1 MVYIALGLVAAS
13 MLGDVAA
20 YGQASIESPY
30 DGEWLAKVS
39 CTESIYR
46 RPPFTYQAKI
56 PVEKGRIQKTFQNT
70 QENTT
75 TTNTWTGRFTN
86 NELKIE
92 INGSNSNG
100 EKWRYLL
107 KGELNSPYAVSL
119 IGPYFD
125 ARGNK
130 SRTCNIAFNST
141 KPDELRQATQMAEQE
156 TARLKQELVQ
166 KEQALAAAQASTA
179 AARTQAQQGLS
190 QEAQAAID
198 AQRQAAQRAE
208 QETARLKQEL
218 VQKEQALAA
227 AQATALSERNQLQQL
242 ASQQAEAAANVQ
254 RQAGQKFALEIA
266 QLRTELSQRSS
277 EIATLTESEAQRR
290 NDLERNLRQEAQ
302 NSITAKQN
310 EVQRLTSELAD
321 VKAELSKANPQIET
335 LLEQEAKRRSMLEVQ
350 LRDEATRAVNEKNQ
364 QISRVNE
371 ELAKSR
377 DQISKTS
384 KEKQDII
391 EQESVRRSES
401 ERTIR
406 KETEAA
412 INNQKFI
419 TSQVE
424 QALASA
430 NAVINDQQ
438 QKLQKLQVAQQEF
451 PILQQRLAQKE
462 RELIEL
468 RDYNKNSK
476 NTVSDHSSPLNTSLT
491 KTESSATQQINKFF
505 VDQPRE
511 DLRILSEHIRSQ
523 NDRTTSNS
531 RSNFDKFASVQN
543 YQTPNHITQI
553 SNNGRSGAMYGFLE
567 GLLTISGLILLASIV
582 VPRFD
587 AEKKWTA
594 LFDMLSTFSF
604 KISALAL
611 AGMTIYATFII
622 SGGILSIG
630 IIGVYVACTSII
642 ISSVKDLFSGS
653 QFLTNLAT
661 VASHKATQ
669 MQEDVNRK
677 AAEMAEAAKKSESQ
691 DKPNSN

>member
-141 KPDELRQATQMAEQE
+141 KPDELRQATQM
-156 TARLKQELVQ
+156 
-166 KEQALAAAQASTA
+166 
-179 AARTQAQQGLS
+179 
-190 QEAQAAID
+190 
-198 AQRQAAQRAE
+198 AE